1 MGRGQ
6 KHAEGVVEFFFFIP
20 ATNYDAD
27 LDRKGL
33 FSIVKKGRV
42 KAKSAKNVVIFGE
55 KSPKISDRHINN
67 RLYNYEKVQNLMSFS
82 IITERFI

>member
-1 MGRGQ
+1 MQR
-6 KHAEGVVEFFFFIP
+6 VWLDFFFIP

-42 KAKSAKNVVIFGE
+42 IAKSAKNVVIFLVRNLL
-55 KSPKISDRHINN
+55 KSVIDTSTIG
-67 RLYNYEKVQNLMSFS
+67 LYNYEKVQNLISFS
-82 IITERFI
+82 IIT

>member
-6 KHAEGVVEFFFFIP
+6 KHAEGVVGFFFFIP

-42 KAKSAKNVVIFGE
+42 IAKSAKNVVIFLVRNLL
-55 KSPKISDRHINN
+55 KSVIDTSTIGCIIMKKCKI
-67 RLYNYEKVQNLMSFS
+67 
-82 IITERFI
+82 

>member
-6 KHAEGVVEFFFFIP
+6 KHAEGVVGFFFFIP
-20 ATNYDAD
+20 DATNYDAD

-42 KAKSAKNVVIFGE
+42 KAKSAKNVVIFLVRNLL
-55 KSPKISDRHINN
+55 KSVIDTSTIGRIIMKKCKI
-67 RLYNYEKVQNLMSFS
+67 
-82 IITERFI
+82 

>member
-1 MGRGQ
+1 MSFWW
-6 KHAEGVVEFFFFIP
+6 AEAKNMQRVWLDFFFIP

-67 RLYNYEKVQNLMSFS
+67 RLYNYEKVQNLISFS
-82 IITERFI
+82 IIT